1 MLHCEGA
8 TAQTTGVGNSDWEGG
23 RGGDGGRRA
32 GPEAWSCRGWRRR
45 GGRGQRESEEEVEAE
60 ADM

>member
-8 TAQTTGVGNSDWEGG
+8 TAQTTGVGNSDWEGAEEEMVADEQALR
-23 RGGDGGRRA
+23 RGVVEVG
-32 GPEAWSCRGWRRR
+32 